1 MDGVPLVGP
10 RGGVRELR
18 RVAGRVVILTGSQRI
33 DDLWV
38 TRDYFPAMAEGRA
51 RPDVQVEA
59 IAEELGGVTRI
70 QPLLVPRD
78 CQDGFG
84 EAFWGRPEAYLDPRV
99 RANMSAFR
107 LLDPGH
113 VEAGLARLEHD
124 LETGAWDARH
134 GHLRSL
140 PHLDTGHRLIV
151 SDAD

>member
-1 MDGVPLVGP
+1 
-10 RGGVRELR
+10 
-18 RVAGRVVILTGSQRI
+18 VVILAASQRLN
-33 DDLWV
+33 DLWM
-38 TRDYFPAMAEGRA
+38 TRDYFPAMAENRG
-51 RPDVQVEA
+51 RPDIQPEA
-59 IAEELGGVTRI
+59 IAEVLGGVMHI

-107 LLDPGH
+107 LLDPGD

-134 GHLRSL
+134 GHLGSL
-140 PHLDTGHRLIV
+140 PHLDTGHRIIV
-151 SDAD
+151 SDAE